1 MPDVRF
7 HASITHRRG
16 SKMKTTISAVMAG
29 FLLTSSLIGGVLPA
43 QRVYADNTSAVTSV
57 AQENMSFQSL
67 VSASAYESEQLLKA
81 LKEGS
86 TDISSL
92 TTIYQKLNRANDML
106 FYLDTT
112 AESAGDIVAISNY
125 MSASGEFIDSN
136 NSIYKNILT
145 IVDALVD
152 AIKFKD
158 VEETAWYYKDVN
170 ESVKLGLMNGDNGF
184 FRPSDNLTVGQA
196 MKLVAV
202 IHAGYHNNMNR
213 IPIPATTGHWAINYY
228 SYVAN
233 YGVAPDWQF
242 SIDEL
247 ERTITRGEMAM
258 LFANAL
264 PESEFKKINDFKNA
278 PEQLNSAD
286 IKRLY
291 EAGILIG
298 DDSGF
303 KASSYI
309 TRAETSAI
317 VNRLKNAEN
326 RVKTYGKIEGI
337 IPPSTPTSC
346 PGSNV
351 ESCVVNNLWVNQK
364 TYNPKTLYVSN
375 PTFKNPQQISMVEF
389 SGSNK
394 INVLYNHTYNC
405 ATQEE
410 YDAVIKAVTEAFLEV
425 EKNYKPSDKI
435 SKFISKTLPESEMSK
450 DYVQKILKALPN
462 DFEGQCDLLVSSDK
476 YKKVYNKIR
485 TDYILRED
493 KKRTNDVVDGLMLN
507 SDKGEIDAY
516 SILFTSNDYTCE
528 ATTALNMAIYDV
540 MGYNSTAFGSGEAN
554 HMTVGIK
561 CGSKWFTTLA
571 LNGLISLD
579 ETKGYLPDVVE
590 DCYSTLGDIHSA
602 GRVIVR

>member
-1 MPDVRF
+1 
-7 HASITHRRG
+7 
-16 SKMKTTISAVMAG
+16 MKTTISAVMAG
-29 FLLTSSLIGGVLPA
+29 FLLTSSLLGGVLPV
-43 QRVYADNTSAVTSV
+43 QKVYAYDNTASVTSV
-57 AQENMSFQSL
+57 AQENLSFQSL

-92 TTIYQKLNRANDML
+92 NTIYQKLNRANDML

-125 MSASGEFIDSN
+125 MTASGDFIDSN
-136 NSIYKNILT
+136 NSVYKNILT
-145 IVDALVD
+145 LVDALVD

-233 YGVAPDWQF
+233 YGIAPDWQF
-242 SIDEL
+242 SINEL

-264 PESEFKKINDFKNA
+264 PESEFKKINDYKNA
-278 PEQLNSAD
+278 PEQLNDSN

-298 DDSGF
+298 DASGF

-317 VNRLKNAEN
+317 VNRLKNSQN
-326 RVKTYGKIEGI
+326 RVKTYEKLEVIT
-337 IPPSTPTSC
+337 PSNYPNSC
-346 PGSNV
+346 PESNL
-351 ESCVVNNLWVNQK
+351 ESCVVNNIWVNRK
-364 TYNPKTLYVSN
+364 TYNPKTLYVSD
-375 PTFKNPQQISMVEF
+375 PFDGVKGAQQISLTEF

-410 YDAVIKAVTEAFLEV
+410 YDAVIKAVTEAYLEV
-425 EKNYKPSDKI
+425 EENYKPSAKI
-435 SKFISKTLPESEMSK
+435 SQFIAKTLPESEMNK
-450 DYVQKILKALPN
+450 NYVQNVLKLLPN
-462 DFEGQCDLLVSSDK
+462 DFKGQCELLISMDK
-476 YKKVYNKIR
+476 QNKVYSLLR
-485 TDYILRED
+485 TNYILRED
-493 KKRTNDVVDGLMLN
+493 KKRTNDDVNV
-507 SDKGEIDAY
+507 DAY
-516 SILFTSNDYTCE
+516 TILFTKNKFDCE

-540 MGYNSTAFGSGEAN
+540 MGYNSTGFGSVKAN
-554 HMTVGIK
+554 HMTVGIEIN
-561 CGSKWFTTLA
+561 GVWITTLYESNR
-571 LNGLISLD
+571 LSIE
-579 ETKGYLPDVVE
+579 ETRKYLPDVYE
-590 DCYSTLGDIHSA
+590 GCYSTLGDIHSA
-602 GRVIVR
+602 GRVIMR

>member
-1 MPDVRF
+1 MADVKF

-16 SKMKTTISAVMAG
+16 SKMRTTISAVMAG
-29 FLLTSSLIGGVLPA
+29 FLLTSSLLGGVLPV
-43 QRVYADNTSAVTSV
+43 QRVYADNTPVVTSV

-158 VEETAWYYKDVN
+158 VDESAWYYKDVN

-233 YGVAPDWQF
+233 YGIAPDWQF

-278 PEQLNSAD
+278 PEQLNNAD

-303 KASSYI
+303 KSSSYI

-317 VNRLKNAEN
+317 VNRLKNSQN
-326 RVKTYGKIEGI
+326 RVKTYEKIEAI
-337 IPPSTPTSC
+337 LPSEYPSSC
-346 PGSNV
+346 PESDL
-351 ESCVVNNLWVNQK
+351 ESCVINKVWVNQK
-364 TYNPKTLYVSN
+364 TYNPKTLYVSD
-375 PTFKNPQQISMVEF
+375 PFDGVKGAQQISLTEF

-410 YDAVIKAVTEAFLEV
+410 YDAVIKAVTEAYLEV
-425 EKNYKPSDKI
+425 EENYKPSAKI
-435 SKFISKTLPESEMSK
+435 SQFISKTLPESEMSK
-450 DYVQKILKALPN
+450 NYVQKILKALPN
-462 DFEGQCDLLVSSDK
+462 DFEGQCDLLICMDK
-476 YKKVYNKIR
+476 QNKVYNKIR
-485 TDYILRED
+485 TEYILREN
-493 KKRTNDVVDGLMLN
+493 KKTTNDDVNV
-507 SDKGEIDAY
+507 DAY
-516 SILFTSNDYTCE
+516 TLLFTSDKWDCE
-528 ATTALNMAIYDV
+528 ANTMLNMVILDI
-540 MGYNSTAFGSGEAN
+540 MGYNSTAFGSDAAN
-554 HMTVGIK
+554 HMSVGFEIS
-561 CGSKWFTTLA
+561 GVWFTPLYSGNTITLE
-571 LNGLISLD
+571 
-579 ETKGYLPDVVE
+579 ETRVYLPDVKERV
-590 DCYSTLGDIHSA
+590 YSTIGNIHSA

>member
-317 VNRLKNAEN
+317 VNRLKNSQN
-326 RVKTYGKIEGI
+326 RVKTYEKLEVIT
-337 IPPSTPTSC
+337 PSNYPNSC
-346 PGSNV
+346 PESNL
-351 ESCVVNNLWVNQK
+351 ESCVVNNVWVNQK
-364 TYNPKTLYVSN
+364 TYNPKTLYVSD
-375 PTFKNPQQISMVEF
+375 PFDGVKGAQQISLTEF

-410 YDAVIKAVTEAFLEV
+410 YDAVIKAVTEAYLEV
-425 EKNYKPSDKI
+425 EENYKPSAKI
-435 SKFISKTLPESEMSK
+435 SQFISKTLPESEMSK
-450 DYVQKILKALPN
+450 NYVQNVLKLLPN
-462 DFEGQCDLLVSSDK
+462 DFEGQCELLISMDK
-476 YKKVYNKIR
+476 QNKIYSLLR
-485 TDYILRED
+485 TNYILRED
-493 KKRTNDVVDGLMLN
+493 KKRTNDDVN
-507 SDKGEIDAY
+507 IDAY
-516 SILFTSNDYTCE
+516 TILFTKNKFDCE

-540 MGYNSTAFGSGEAN
+540 MGYNSTGFGSVKAN
-554 HMTVGIK
+554 HMTVGIEIS
-561 CGSKWFTTLA
+561 GVWITTLYESNR
-571 LNGLISLD
+571 LSIE
-579 ETKGYLPDVVE
+579 ETRKYLPDVYE
-590 DCYSTLGDIHSA
+590 GCYSTLGDIHSA